1 MQFETAYKKYR
12 SPVLGWLQSRNTY
25 GIDAEDAM
33 QETFLQAW
41 RIWERSDGVANL
53 RNWLIGIAKRVVGHM
68 YRALRLRPE
77 GQSVEW
83 DIERDE
89 RLVPPVQGLALYV
102 AQLRRH
108 FEGLGPVQCAVMN
121 GLADG
126 ESPPE
131 IAERRGASLSA
142 TSMAISLG
150 RRRLRQ
156 RLSETHI

>member
-1 MQFETAYKKYR
+1 MQFEAAYRRYR
-12 SPVLGWLQSRNTY
+12 SPVLAWLQSRNTY
-25 GIDAEDAM
+25 GIDAEDAV

-41 RIWERSDGVANL
+41 RIWDRADGIDNL

-68 YRALRLRPE
+68 YRAMRLRPE
-77 GQSVEW
+77 GNAVEW

-89 RLVPPVQGLALYV
+89 RLVQPAQGLALYV
-102 AQLRRH
+102 EQLRRH
-108 FEGLGPVQCAVMN
+108 FQGLGPAQCAVLN

-131 IAERRGASLSA
+131 IAARSATSLSA

-150 RRRLRQ
+150 RRRLRE
-156 RLSETHI
+156 RLSEKHI